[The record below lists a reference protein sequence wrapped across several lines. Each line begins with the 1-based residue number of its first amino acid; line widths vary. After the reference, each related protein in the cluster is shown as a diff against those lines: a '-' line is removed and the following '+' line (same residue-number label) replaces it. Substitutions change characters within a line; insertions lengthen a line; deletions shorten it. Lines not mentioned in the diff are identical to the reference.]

1 MHYFAN
7 MTRPE
12 GEPKV
17 LQSGPS
23 SLGSADRMARALGWF
38 SLALGAVELFA
49 PHRVTRTLGMR
60 GQEGLVRAYGVREIG
75 AGIMALSVD
84 KGTGLTARI
93 AGDGLDIATL
103 MQADHRYNR
112 KRDNVAM
119 ALALVMGIT
128 VLDVVTRI
136 GLGARHRRSSGRR
149 RDYSDRSG
157 FPRGVEHAR
166 GTAPQAALSV
176 RQPVQ
181 VSG

>member
-1 MHYFAN
+1 MNYISN
-7 MTRPE
+7 MTRPK

-23 SLGSADRMARALGWF
+23 SLGSADRMARGLGWF

-49 PHRVTRTLGMR
+49 PRQVTRALGMR

-75 AGIMALSVD
+75 SGIMSLSVD
-84 KGTGLTARI
+84 KHTGISARI
-93 AGDGLDIATL
+93 AGDALDIVTL
-103 MQADHRYNR
+103 MQADHRTNR

-128 VLDVVTRI
+128 ALDVVTRLA
-136 GLGARHRRSSGRR
+136 LGARHRRSAGAR

-157 FPRGVEHAR
+157 FPRGVEHVR
-166 GTAPQAALSV
+166 GTARQAAMAM
-176 RQPVQ
+176 RQPVR
-181 VSG
+181 VSA